1 MSLLGIDAQADNA
14 RATSGASRTA
24 DGDTRDSYSFAL
36 GDAGSTRSAGRI
48 WTDKSM
54 STDDVEFSGSINGDD
69 YAKVELGT
77 DDFLVTYS
85 ALATTQEITSLPKVP
100 VDVVYV
106 LDLSGSMNWG
116 TRLNHADADNLDQDD
131 QAYESSRIKAMVEAL
146 NTSIDALVKDNPENR
161 IGIVVFNAESS
172 ELLPLTTA
180 ESISNSVLSVDGQ
193 IGNYLEVTSFELY
206 QGSRME
212 ANATVRC
219 NINNESTSTSGGT
232 NIQAGLD
239 LGMSLLADAGN
250 TTFEYEGETYT
261 RIPNVVLMSDG
272 APTTFASAS
281 NAQWQDERGRDQQG
295 TITTSTDIQ
304 QDSTVESGSWWS
316 NLGTDA
322 IGSGNVDVAHSADGF
337 MALLTAAYGKNEI
350 TNHYVNNAQ
359 TAQNADQAS
368 CSVYTIGFST
378 DIQTDSMVA
387 MANMVLNPG
396 ENLGQQSD
404 ETAIRELNEAW
415 SDYSRGRTTTVSGQI
430 GSSGRV
436 TQYEVARAGDNN
448 NPDSLNY
455 PDQYFMA
462 EDASDLNDA
471 FQQIT
476 NAITEAAKAPT
487 NADSNDPVHSG
498 YITYVDTIG
507 DYMVVGG
514 VKELIWAGTEFESA
528 ATSDYTGDTSFL
540 PGVGNAEVTKY
551 TFSGLIDSP
560 VYGAHNASEIDIFA
574 YTNTDG
580 NDVLV
585 VRIPASAIPLRVERV
600 GVNSDGSVNTD
611 EQYAQYTGT
620 DDAYPLRLIYSVNL
634 ADGVLNADGTI
645 NTTVVDASYIQNN
658 LKNGSVDF
666 YTNLY
671 TGGTQDNGNGPE
683 TVGNSYVEYTPAT
696 DNPFYYVQENTPLF
710 LDQDLSQPATSF
722 DLDETYYFT
731 IQYYEFNVD
740 EDGNVALP
748 DRSPDGPIVRAGN
761 QGNRVTAVVRRTGAE
776 IQDARYTTMV
786 NGQLNLAAG
795 SPRLGYLADYVEDK
809 EANANSTGT
818 AETVR
823 FPTYAGNG
831 LFRIYQ
837 GNNGVLSVPYMSKDV
852 QDGSGNSIDGNYVSV
867 GDTLHYVINWT
878 NTTGQD
884 NATIT
889 IVDTLPAG
897 VSCEDNDN
905 DPNNDP
911 VYNAENRT
919 LTWTL
924 TGQAADASGSVSFDA
939 TVTGAGEGGALE
951 NTASVNDVTTNTTV
965 NYVPTKDVD
974 TGDADDTSDNGD
986 TVRVGDVLTYTISYR
1001 NAEDAP
1007 AIITVA
1013 DSIPAGTAYVEGSAV
1028 VDGVADGTVAAGDVT
1043 VTAPAADATTG
1054 DITWGIRNVA
1064 AGATGTVSFQVRV
1077 TEDAL
1082 ASEGGAGSVEN
1093 SATVQ
1098 INNDP
1103 AVTTNTVQNPV
1114 EEPQSLIITK
1124 NVTTAEGSLPAPES
1138 VTFSFN
1144 LTMPGLANQS
1154 VAAVKHGAQDESVT
1168 LQFDGNGLTT
1178 FGLVGGQSIEIPD
1191 VAGLA
1196 YTVIEQNAANNNG
1209 YSLTS
1214 VTGAETNNLET
1225 ATASGTVG
1233 TTEATTVIFVNTYS
1247 LMREEFDPA
1256 SIGGG
1261 ITKQVLGGGSEA
1273 DRPVAGYEFSLSV
1286 KNVSGN
1292 GVAEGVGFTLPDPA
1306 TGTSDAHGA
1315 VTFGNIIFTQA
1326 GTYEVTVS
1334 EMVPNP
1340 ADDNITYDRHSLEYT
1355 VTVAPNGGA
1364 LVAMVNAD
1372 TIDQGENV
1380 FTNVYTPDELKDV
1393 FATDDNGDRID
1404 GSIDGDTVQVGDV
1417 LTYTINWVNN
1427 ATDADGKPVAA
1438 NVTVTDTVPKGTEFV
1453 SADNDIQP
1461 DTNGDLSWNLGN
1473 QTAGASGTVSFQVRV
1488 TEDAVTTDSIT
1499 NRATIELGNH
1509 DPAVEYNTNEV
1520 ENPVQKGS
1528 LSIAKTVTGV
1538 GADTSKEFE
1547 FTVTASVAGE
1557 NLEGTYTVDDV
1568 DGVNSV
1574 DFNGGK
1580 ATISLKHGET
1590 AIIAG
1595 LPEGTAYTVT
1605 EADYTTDGYT
1615 TTKTGDEG
1623 TIVANPTAEAA
1634 FTNTFDPVDETVDPG
1649 SIAGRVNKVL
1659 AGGREPGLQEGEFT
1673 FEAVVT
1679 PTDGSTFDG
1688 VTMPAGAEQITEG
1701 GAVTGYRLTATNG
1714 AAGVDGSAPVAFGDI
1729 TFAQAGTFH
1738 VKVREVVPTGDGAD
1752 STINYDDHVFTYD
1765 IEVAF
1770 DAADG
1775 KLVAKVTNTSTA
1787 DGGATFT
1794 NTYNPGDGP
1803 QKSVSD
1809 EEGTDINNQP
1819 VAVGD
1824 ELTYTISYRN
1834 TENQPA
1840 TIVITD
1846 AVPEGTVFVSAENN
1860 PTTAPQ
1866 PDGTGDIAWTIENV
1880 PAGDLGEVSF
1890 TVRVTEA
1897 ALQYDKITNTA
1908 TVQVGNNPSTET
1920 NQVENPIEVPEPVK
1934 SVSGENGATDGSSVS
1949 VGDVLT
1955 YTISWTAN
1963 ADYNQVTIRDA
1974 APEHTALVDGSVSAP
1989 GAIEGD
1995 DIVWRFSNVTSGQT
2009 ITVSFKVEVLKD
2021 ASNTTV
2027 QNQGMLTIGDNEYTI
2042 DTNTVTNPV
2051 DPAPT
2056 SDTTHISA
2064 AKILSG
2070 RDWIDNDAFT
2080 FELSG
2085 VNTDS
2090 NDATGFEITTD
2101 NPVTVT
2107 KEDADAAASDS
2118 SSTEG
2123 IEVPF
2128 GWDVAFTQAGTYQFT
2143 VRETSTTPGV
2153 TNAAEQTFTVVV
2165 SDIKGIEVISEP
2177 VSLLF
2182 TNTYSPAAGT
2192 AGLEAVKTVNGTSKG
2207 LEAGAFQFKIEPADG
2222 ASMPAG
2228 PQGGV
2233 VSNDVDGRIDFGTF
2247 SFSAPGTYAYT
2258 VSEVPGTA
2266 TGYTY
2271 DDTVYTVTFTVD
2283 DADVTNG
2290 TLEVT
2295 RAITVDGVPA
2305 ESVIFSNTY
2314 QPQEVTTPAE
2324 APFSGT
2330 KSVTNEHGAFELQA
2344 GQFSFVMENTSKPA
2358 GVETAPV
2365 PSEGST
2371 VQNEADGS
2379 YSFGMLT
2386 FEQPGTYT
2394 YKVYEQQGG
2403 LAGITYDGTEYVLS
2417 FTVEDQDGQ
2426 LIITSQTVTTA
2437 NGQASATG
2445 MDFANIYNDG
2455 QVSVNLGGTKV
2466 LETNGFAGASLSEG
2480 AYTFVLLDQSGAR
2493 VARAFNGAPS
2503 GNTASFAFDPIT
2515 YTADD
2520 LGTHTYTVV
2529 ELGADGQPG
2538 TGGTDD
2544 QRVAHSTQAY
2554 TVTVTVSADEQ
2565 AQGDGALKADVA
2577 IANADGDASSMEF
2590 TNSYEPTPGTVGP
2603 NGSAQIAGTKE
2614 LAGRALNAG
2623 EFTFELLQGD
2633 EVIDQATNNAD
2644 GSFAFGKDL
2653 TFKAEGTYVYAVRE
2667 AAGTL
2672 GGVTYDDALYTV
2684 VITVMEDTDAH
2695 ALVPTVAYQLDG
2707 EDATGMTFSNTYEA
2721 APAYAQLGVAK
2732 MLENAD
2738 LVDGQFSFELA
2749 AATEG
2754 APMPEQTKATNAAN
2768 GAVSFGQVVY
2778 TEPGEY
2784 DYTVTEINDGQEGI
2798 AYDED
2803 TTRTIHVSVTDNGQG
2818 SLVATVSYGDEG
2830 PVFVNT
2836 ANPDEPTESQ
2846 EPTKPQEPGQPEQ
2859 PAEPSK
2865 PEAPSENLPVT
2876 GDYLPMV
2883 AGGAVLVAIAL
2894 VAGGVVIRRKQ
2905 R

>member
-1 MSLLGIDAQADNA
+1 MAVPQASAFELADIPVIGDLATALGISAQADGTQG
-14 RATSGASRTA
+14 RAAVSGAGVQHDA
-24 DGDTRDSYSFAL
+24 DTSTTKEYTL
-36 GDAGSTRSAGRI
+36 GDEDSTQYDGRVWVDKSVSAGN
-48 WTDKSM
+48 
-54 STDDVEFSGSINGDD
+54 SISFGGNTVTNDS
-69 YAKVELGT
+69 
-77 DDFLVTYS
+77 DFLVTYS
-85 ALATTQEITSLPKVP
+85 ALATSTVTVGQTPTDTVFILDFSTSMTWGYSQDHVSVAQDQSRIQAMITSV
-100 VDVVYV
+100 
-106 LDLSGSMNWG
+106 N
-116 TRLNHADADNLDQDD
+116 NA
-131 QAYESSRIKAMVEAL
+131 
-146 NTSIDALVKDNPENR
+146 IDALVKANTQNR
-161 IGIVVFNAESS
+161 IAIAVFNGSS
-172 ELLPLTTA
+172 TTLLPNLMTGEA
-180 ESISNSVLSVDGQ
+180 ILQRVSD
-193 IGNYLEVTSFELY
+193 GNYLSIYGYTY
-206 QGSRME
+206 TPGQDGGR
-212 ANATVRC
+212 ADVRC
-219 NINNESTSTSGGT
+219 NINGETTSTGGGT
-232 NIQAGLD
+232 NIQAGMFA
-239 LGMSLLADAGN
+239 GMEILADN
-250 TTFEYEGETYT
+250 TDTTAEVNGETVT
-261 RIPNVVLMSDG
+261 RIPNVILMSDG
-272 APTTFASAS
+272 APTTFSSATDATYTRENGGQRQGS
-281 NAQWQDERGRDQQG
+281 ITNDTALDPDQ
-295 TITTSTDIQ
+295 
-304 QDSTVESGSWWS
+304 TVQSGSWWS
-316 NLGTDA
+316 TNSGEA
-322 IGSGNVDVAHSADGF
+322 IGSGDNDNPDSADGF
-337 MALLTAAYGKNEI
+337 MALLTASYYKNAITDRYYGNSGDEANI
-350 TNHYVNNAQ
+350 
-359 TAQNADQAS
+359 
-368 CSVYTIGFST
+368 YTISFGT
-378 DIQTDSMVA
+378 DVQTDAMVA
-387 MANMVLNPG
+387 MANLVLNPEG
-396 ENLGQQSD
+396 NWDSSATQNTGQVQAVVDAWNRYSS
-404 ETAIRELNEAW
+404 ETQNNEPVVRAPIG
-415 SDYSRGRTTTVSGQI
+415 DGNNDTKVNFRVSHPT
-430 GSSGRV
+430 GSSAA
-436 TQYEVARAGDNN
+436 YD
-448 NPDSLNY
+448 PDSLFY
-455 PDQYFMA
+455 PTQYFAAADDEQLEQIFEEIASMITSSA
-462 EDASDLNDA
+462 SVPTEVTGNPIDSGYIKYKDTTGQYMEIKNVKTLIFMDQVLSVTKDENNSTDVREVYVAGSYEYSNPAYPGQSFNTDQIEIVVTDNGDNTQTIEVNVPAALIPLRTNTVTLDGNGDPTNNDASTTLPLRLCYEVGLAEGIDAATLNGVDEEYLKNNSENGKVSFYSNA
-471 FQQIT
+471 YTEGEQT
-476 NAITEAAKAPT
+476 NNGVGATVEFEPAPT
-487 NADSNDPVHSG
+487 NPFYFVQEDTPLYVADEGSPTGYSRAIGQFDSG
-498 YITYVDTIG
+498 ATYYVPMTYYDGEGSDVKKVTSYVARSG
-507 DYMVVGG
+507 ETLAGFVG
-514 VKELIWAGTEFESA
+514 
-528 ATSDYTGDTSFL
+528 SD
-540 PGVGNAEVTKY
+540 N
-551 TFSGLIDSP
+551 SGL
-560 VYGAHNASEIDIFA
+560 
-574 YTNTDG
+574 
-580 NDVLV
+580 
-585 VRIPASAIPLRVERV
+585 
-600 GVNSDGSVNTD
+600 
-611 EQYAQYTGT
+611 
-620 DDAYPLRLIYSVNL
+620 
-634 ADGVLNADGTI
+634 
-645 NTTVVDASYIQNN
+645 YIR
-658 LKNGSVDF
+658 
-666 YTNLY
+666 
-671 TGGTQDNGNGPE
+671 E
-683 TVGNSYVEYTPAT
+683 
-696 DNPFYYVQENTPLF
+696 
-710 LDQDLSQPATSF
+710 
-722 DLDETYYFT
+722 
-731 IQYYEFNVD
+731 
-740 EDGNVALP
+740 
-748 DRSPDGPIVRAGN
+748 
-761 QGNRVTAVVRRTGAE
+761 
-776 IQDARYTTMV
+776 
-786 NGQLNLAAG
+786 G
-795 SPRLGYLADYVEDK
+795 SPRIGNLQDVTASK
-809 EANANSTGT
+809 PANETGT
-818 AETVR
+818 YGKYRE
-823 FPTYAGNG
+823 PTFVFDQGDTNPQAGHF
-831 LFRIYQ
+831 LVLL

-852 QDGSGNSIDGNYVSV
+852 TSGADSDVSIDGDLVGV
-867 GDTLHYVINWT
+867 GDTLHYVVTWV
-878 NTTGQD
+878 NTATDANGDAVAATVKVSDVAPAGTSYIADSAVAYRDENGTKVDMNVVPTVTEVDDRANLTWEFRAPAGASGTVEFDMKVDASAVD
-884 NATIT
+884 NAENLLPNTATIT
-889 IVDTLPAG
+889 VG
-897 VSCEDNDN
+897 
-905 DPNNDP
+905 
-911 VYNAENRT
+911 ENE
-919 LTWTL
+919 
-924 TGQAADASGSVSFDA
+924 F
-939 TVTGAGEGGALE
+939 
-951 NTASVNDVTTNTTV
+951 TTNTTY
-965 NYVPTKDVD
+965 NYVPEKDVFATD
-974 TGDADDTSDNGD
+974 GEGAAVGDSIDGQS
-986 TVRVGDVLTYTISYR
+986 VKVGDVLTYTISYR
-1001 NAEDAP
+1001 NTEDAP
-1007 AIITVA
+1007 ATITVRDVIPTGTEYVD
-1013 DSIPAGTAYVEGSAV
+1013 DSTTHN
-1028 VDGVADGTVAAGDVT
+1028 GVAVDDTDIYTPEMGSD
-1043 VTAPAADATTG
+1043 PARLEWTFE
-1054 DITWGIRNVA
+1054 NVA
-1064 AGATGTVSFQVRV
+1064 SGATGTVSFQVRV
-1077 TEDAL
+1077 TEDAVSSVTND
-1082 ASEGGAGSVEN
+1082 ATVKVGDHDPVITKEVEN
-1093 SATVQ
+1093 PVASGSLAITKTVENVSTTEDFTFTVQ
-1098 INNDP
+1098 L
-1103 AVTTNTVQNPV
+1103 
-1114 EEPQSLIITK
+1114 S
-1124 NVTTAEGSLPAPES
+1124 
-1138 VTFSFN
+1138 
-1144 LTMPGLANQS
+1144 
-1154 VAAVKHGAQDESVT
+1154 
-1168 LQFDGNGLTT
+1168 
-1178 FGLVGGQSIEIPD
+1178 
-1191 VAGLA
+1191 
-1196 YTVIEQNAANNNG
+1196 NNNG
-1209 YSLTS
+1209 PLTGRYDYTVNGGQTQQIVLDEHGQGTILLS
-1214 VTGAETNNLET
+1214 HDET
-1225 ATASGTVG
+1225 ATITGLPAGASYTVSETSANGYVTVVPDNASGSITADTTVEVAFVNRATATLTGATELPVSKAFSGWTEADAGQYPQAANASFTFTLAAVDGTVDGNQIGANDVPMPTNDQVTISKPASGTEAASAFGDIVYSQPG
-1233 TTEATTVIFVNTYS
+1233 TYNYTIAEQNDGLY
-1247 LMREEFDPA
+1247 
-1256 SIGGG
+1256 G
-1261 ITKQVLGGGSEA
+1261 IE
-1273 DRPVAGYEFSLSV
+1273 Y
-1286 KNVSGN
+1286 
-1292 GVAEGVGFTLPDPA
+1292 
-1306 TGTSDAHGA
+1306 SDA
-1315 VTFGNIIFTQA
+1315 V
-1326 GTYEVTVS
+1326 YDVVVTV
-1334 EMVPNP
+1334 E
-1340 ADDNITYDRHSLEYT
+1340 TQ
-1355 VTVAPNGGA
+1355 NGS
-1364 LVAMVNAD
+1364 LVATAEIVLR
-1372 TIDQGENV
+1372 GE
-1380 FTNVYTPDELKDV
+1380 TTPTEVAAFINGWNPGTQTKDV
-1393 FATDDNGDRID
+1393 EIGDGDTTGDN
-1404 GSIDGDTVQVGDV
+1404 GDTVQVGDV

-1473 QTAGASGTVSFQVRV
+1473 QTAGASGAVSFQVRV
-1488 TEDAVTTDSIT
+1488 TEDAITTDSIT

-1590 AIIAG
+1590 AIITG

-1729 TFAQAGTFH
+1729 TFEQAGTFH

-1770 DAADG
+1770 DAAAG

-1809 EEGTDINNQP
+1809 EEGADINNQP

-1834 TENQPA
+1834 TENRPA

-1866 PDGTGDIAWTIENV
+1866 PDGTGDIAWTIEDV
-1880 PAGDLGEVSF
+1880 PAGESGDVSF

-1934 SVSGENGATDGSSVS
+1934 SVSGENGVTDGSNVS

-1995 DIVWRFSNVTSGQT
+1995 DIVWRFSNVESGQT

-2021 ASNTTV
+2021 ASDTTV
-2027 QNQGMLTIGDNEYTI
+2027 QNQGTLTIGENEYTI

-2056 SDTTHISA
+2056 SAMTHISA

-2107 KEDADAAASDS
+2107 KEDTDAAASDS

-2143 VRETSTTPGV
+2143 VHETSTTPGV

-2192 AGLEAVKTVNGTSKG
+2192 AGLEAVKTVNGSSKG

-2222 ASMPAG
+2222 APMPAG

-2266 TGYTY
+2266 AGYTY

-2379 YSFGMLT
+2379 YSFGTLT

-2577 IANADGDASSMEF
+2577 IANVDGDASSMEF

-2633 EVIDQATNNAD
+2633 EVIDQVTNNAD

-2653 TFKAEGTYVYAVRE
+2653 TFEAEGTYVYAVRE

-2672 GGVTYDDALYTV
+2672 GGVTYDDTLYAV
-2684 VITVMEDTDAH
+2684 VITVVEDADAH

-2749 AATEG
+2749 AATAG
-2754 APMPEQTKATNAAN
+2754 APMPKQTKATNAAN

-2836 ANPDEPTESQ
+2836 ANPDEPTE
-2846 EPTKPQEPGQPEQ
+2846 PQEPGQPEQ

-2883 AGGAVLVAIAL
+2883 ASGAVLVAIAL